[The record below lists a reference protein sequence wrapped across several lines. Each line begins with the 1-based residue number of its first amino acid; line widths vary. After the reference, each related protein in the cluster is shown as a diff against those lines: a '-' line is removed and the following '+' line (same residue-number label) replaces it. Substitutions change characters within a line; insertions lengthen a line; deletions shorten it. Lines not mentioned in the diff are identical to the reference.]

1 MREGERYMY
10 MYKGGREERK
20 EGKEGGRREDE
31 GGREGEMEGER
42 EGERGEEIGHRRVP
56 SCGEVGACL
65 HCAGMR
71 GTS

>member
-1 MREGERYMY
+1 MEHEREGGGSKEQRE
-10 MYKGGREERK
+10 GGRE
-20 EGKEGGRREDE
+20 G

-65 HCAGMR
+65 HCAGVR